1 MKKIFII
8 KAGSTFP
15 ETAAKHG
22 DFEEMTKRG
31 LDSKDAKVSTVDACK
46 GEEFRSTRECSCS

>member
-31 LDSKDAKVSTVDACK
+31 LDSKDAEVLTIDACK
-46 GEEFRSTRECSCS
+46 GDELPAP